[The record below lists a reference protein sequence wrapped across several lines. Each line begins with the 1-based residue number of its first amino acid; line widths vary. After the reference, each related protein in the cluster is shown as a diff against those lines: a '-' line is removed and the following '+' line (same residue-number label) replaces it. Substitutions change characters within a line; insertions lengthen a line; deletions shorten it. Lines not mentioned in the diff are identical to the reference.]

1 MSRIT
6 VESESLTAPILS
18 DASLYS
24 ALPDGVSESTS
35 FIVIL
40 FDDELTEYSITC
52 FGYLASFEFSA
63 ESGSYAAPSLA
74 VEPAGRYPT

>member
-40 FDDELTEYSITC
+40 FDELTEYSITC